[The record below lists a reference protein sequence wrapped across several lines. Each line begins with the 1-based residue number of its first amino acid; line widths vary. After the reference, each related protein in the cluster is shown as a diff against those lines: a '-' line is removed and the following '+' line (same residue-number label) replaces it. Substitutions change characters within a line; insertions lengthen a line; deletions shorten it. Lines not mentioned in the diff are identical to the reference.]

1 MGWVPVSEHGI
12 NPAAPLHTVPAMSVV
27 GSTLYAA
34 GHSSDSGT
42 ELWKA
47 AVAAE
52 RWTPVVSIPTLHRP
66 STMVLHAGAL
76 YIGGR
81 DGTARS
87 MLVRITLDDPPGIR
101 VLPLPVAGIEVC
113 SLLSMDSYL
122 FLTIGGRIWRTT
134 AADVGGAWEEIGS
147 EIGSDMGR
155 ERPHVDN
162 IFLARGWT
170 AGEILVGTGRD
181 PPGAPGSPGT
191 GAEVWRSNDY
201 GSRWE
206 RLAEDGFGRPNTGAV
221 PALAVF
227 RGVWGGVHIYASAMN
242 HPDGNTV
249 YKHDASGRWEP
260 MPYAPP
266 PPMLPMPAPIRS
278 MASFGGRLFI
288 GEGNSTFGAVLFYT
302 ISGFGW
308 RRDRSGLSGSAGEV
322 PLFLHA
328 VTPARAD
335 RQFLYVAVEYV
346 SKSGAKI
353 WRRDLDFRDFVL
365 TMLYRAL
372 RVVLPSERLARI
384 VLPSARP
391 GPPNGI

>member
-12 NPAAPLHTVPAMSVV
+12 NPAAPLHTVPAMSVA

-34 GHSSDSGT
+34 GYSSDSGT
-42 ELWKA
+42 EIWKA
-47 AVAAE
+47 SVGDE
-52 RWTPVVSIPTLHRP
+52 RWTRVVSIPTLHRP
-66 STMVLHAGAL
+66 SAMVLHAGAL

-81 DGTARS
+81 DGTPRS
-87 MLVRITLDDPPGIR
+87 VLVRITLDDAPSIR
-101 VLPLPVAGIEVC
+101 VLPLPVAGIEVW

-122 FLTIGGRIWRTT
+122 FLTIGGRIWRTS
-134 AADVGGAWEEIGS
+134 AADVRGAWEEIGS
-147 EIGSDMGR
+147 DIGSEMGR

-162 IFLARGWT
+162 IYLARGWT
-170 AGEILVGTGRD
+170 AGEILIGTARD
-181 PPGAPGSPGT
+181 SPGGAGTPGT
-191 GAEVWRSNDY
+191 GAEVWRGSDY

-206 RLAEDGFGRPNTGAV
+206 QLAADGFGNPNTGAV
-221 PALAVF
+221 PALAAF
-227 RGVWGGVHIYASAMN
+227 RGVWGGVHIYASALN
-242 HPDGNTV
+242 HPDGSTV
-249 YKHDASGRWEP
+249 YKRHASGRWEQ
-260 MPYAPP
+260 MTYRPP
-266 PPMLPMPAPIRS
+266 IPAAIRS

-288 GEGNSTFGAVLFYT
+288 GEGNNPHGAGLFYT

-308 RRDRSGLSGSAGEV
+308 GGDRSDFSGSAGEE

-328 VTPARAD
+328 LTPARAG

-353 WRRDLDFRDFVL
+353 WRRDLDFWDFVL
-365 TMLYRAL
+365 TTLYRAL